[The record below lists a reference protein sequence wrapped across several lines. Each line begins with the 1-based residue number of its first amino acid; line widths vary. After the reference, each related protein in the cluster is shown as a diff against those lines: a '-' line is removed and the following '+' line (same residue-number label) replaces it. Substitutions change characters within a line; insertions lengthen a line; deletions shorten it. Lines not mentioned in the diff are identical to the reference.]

1 MSFRLRPRRRELIK
15 MNGTRNVLRSVSVA
29 ALFVSAGA
37 SFARAD
43 VTRLDKI
50 AMDTT
55 RLSASYTIVTWPSSG
70 GLRRAGTLSGCIGA
84 YQATAEAMV
93 FHSVCQGTNLL
104 SESGHDQAAMAFRT
118 PISPVFY
125 ADRALESSFGIS
137 AVGEMPIL
145 RANWKFGALERNSAS
160 QGAIDAATIYSGA
173 GSRPRTFTTKPQSAD
188 ESDPLDLGEDMD
200 HHVGNPE
207 LKQDHP
213 HKDRD
218 GDDDLAPEPATL
230 LLLGTGTFILGA
242 VLRRR
247 LTTPA

>member
-1 MSFRLRPRRRELIK
+1 
-15 MNGTRNVLRSVSVA
+15 VSVA
-29 ALFVSAGA
+29 ALFVLAGA

-43 VTRLDKI
+43 VTRLNEI

-55 RLSASYTIVTWPSSG
+55 RVGAAYTIATWPSSA

-84 YQATAEAMV
+84 YQATVEAMV
-93 FHSVCQGTNLL
+93 FHSACQGTNIL

-137 AVGEMPIL
+137 GVAEMPIL
-145 RANWKFGALERNSAS
+145 RADWFGALERISAS
-160 QGAIDAATIYSGA
+160 RGAIDAATIYSGA
-173 GSRPRTFTTKPQSAD
+173 GSRPGTFMTRSQSAE
-188 ESDPLDLGEDMD
+188 ESGPLDLGEDMD
-200 HHVGNPE
+200 HHVGNPD
-207 LKQDHP
+207 LKHHP
-213 HKDRD
+213 RKEHD
-218 GDDDLAPEPATL
+218 GDDDLAPEPSTL

-247 LTTPA
+247 LTTAA

>member
-1 MSFRLRPRRRELIK
+1 

-29 ALFVSAGA
+29 ALFVLAGA

-173 GSRPRTFTTKPQSAD
+173 GSRPGTFTTKPQSAD